1 MEQLL
6 IAKTETGVP
15 KYLNLTMTNR
25 HGLITGATGT
35 GKTVTL
41 QRTAEQFSKAGV
53 PVFTTDVKGD
63 LSGIGK
69 PPAPQGCPV
78 IFWDLYGHRG
88 HPLRA
93 TISEVG
99 PLLLSRFLNANDV
112 QQGII
117 NAAFNLADEQGLLLL
132 DLKDFRAL
140 LTWMSENASSLK
152 IKYGNIS
159 SSSVGALQRS
169 LLTLAESGGDQF
181 FGEPSLKLEDLLR
194 KDPSGKGVIS
204 ILDATTLIND
214 GRLYSTFLLW
224 LLSEL
229 FEQLPEVGDLNKPK
243 LIFFFDEAHL
253 LFNSAPKILLEKINQ
268 MVRLIRSKA
277 VGVYF
282 ATQSPLDIPESVLG
296 QLGNRVQHALRAF
309 TPKDQK
315 AVKNAAQ
322 TFRQNPQLATEKVIT
337 QLKVGEA
344 LVSFL
349 DSAGSPEIV
358 EKVKIMLPESHVGAL
373 SDAEREKLIINSS
386 LHGVYDTTIDRES
399 AYEVLEK
406 RMQVKQAP
414 TSKPI
419 QKRPPGRPRQSVAET
434 LLKSTAR
441 TVGSQ
446 IGRQII
452 RGLLGSV
459 FKGKK

>member
-1 MEQLL
+1 M
-6 IAKTETGVP
+6 
-15 KYLNLTMTNR
+15 
-25 HGLITGATGT
+25 
-35 GKTVTL
+35 
-41 QRTAEQFSKAGV
+41 
-53 PVFTTDVKGD
+53 
-63 LSGIGK
+63 
-69 PPAPQGCPV
+69 
-78 IFWDLYGHRG
+78 
-88 HPLRA
+88 
-93 TISEVG
+93 
-99 PLLLSRFLNANDV
+99 SRFLNANDV

-315 AVKNAAQ
+315 AVKTAAQ

-406 RMQVKQAP
+406 RMQIKQAP

>member
-229 FEQLPEVGDLNKPK
+229 FEQLPEV
-243 LIFFFDEAHL
+243 
-253 LFNSAPKILLEKINQ
+253 
-268 MVRLIRSKA
+268 
-277 VGVYF
+277 
-282 ATQSPLDIPESVLG
+282 
-296 QLGNRVQHALRAF
+296 
-309 TPKDQK
+309 
-315 AVKNAAQ
+315 
-322 TFRQNPQLATEKVIT
+322 VI
-337 QLKVGEA
+337 
-344 LVSFL
+344 
-349 DSAGSPEIV
+349 
-358 EKVKIMLPESHVGAL
+358 
-373 SDAEREKLIINSS
+373 
-386 LHGVYDTTIDRES
+386 
-399 AYEVLEK
+399 
-406 RMQVKQAP
+406 
-414 TSKPI
+414 
-419 QKRPPGRPRQSVAET
+419 
-434 LLKSTAR
+434 
-441 TVGSQ
+441 
-446 IGRQII
+446 
-452 RGLLGSV
+452 
-459 FKGKK
+459 